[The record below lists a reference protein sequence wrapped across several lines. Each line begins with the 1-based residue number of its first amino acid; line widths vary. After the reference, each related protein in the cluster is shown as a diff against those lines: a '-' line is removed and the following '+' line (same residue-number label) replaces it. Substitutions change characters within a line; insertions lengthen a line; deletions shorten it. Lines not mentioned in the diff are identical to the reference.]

1 MDQAER
7 PVYRT
12 NLESLQWF
20 LRINLTLLNQRIEAA
35 TSISTAD
42 RVGIWAV
49 MDDIRNTYDIVAE
62 TALVHEVTLHE
73 VARLLN
79 SLADA
84 GRMDPAGLEEVF
96 DEYTDNL
103 GAQAADRLIAQAL
116 RT

>member
-12 NLESLQWF
+12 NLESLHWF
-20 LRINLTLLNQRIEAA
+20 IRISLTTLSQRVDAAGLNANHLAGLHAA
-35 TSISTAD
+35 L
-42 RVGIWAV
+42 
-49 MDDIRNTYDIVAE
+49 DDIRNTFDMVAE
-62 TALVHEVTLHE
+62 IALVHEVTLHD
-73 VARLLN
+73 VACLLN

-103 GAQAADRLIAQAL
+103 GALAADRLIAQAL